1 MLFKKN
7 RNFTRHKSNTM
18 IQIQSVENSKQKK
31 QFIHFPW
38 RIYKND
44 PMWVPPLLMDVKEK
58 LSPKHSFFEFGT
70 MQLFLAMRGG
80 EVVGRIAAI
89 QNDLY
94 NKEHEDKT
102 GFFGF
107 FECID
112 DQNVANLLFDT
123 AKQWLQE
130 CGRDIMHGPASPS
143 SNHDYGLLVDGYD
156 TSPRLG
162 MTYNPTYYQA
172 LMENYGFKKSQ
183 GLFAY
188 KIDANRVMED
198 PKMVRGNRIV
208 RERTGVK
215 IRTLNMKNLKSEI
228 EILRDIYNKAWEKN
242 YGFVPMTNKEIDEY
256 VKAFKP
262 IAEPSLIFFAEID
275 GKPIGTAVSLL
286 DYNYIFKQ
294 MNGRLLPFNFIKMF
308 TQKKHITWARVML
321 LGILPKYRGKGL
333 DAVLYYETVRAAQ
346 ALGVEYGEAS
356 WILED
361 NDMMRRGMEL
371 IKGEI
376 YKTYNV
382 YEIEI

>member
-1 MLFKKN
+1 ML
-7 RNFTRHKSNTM
+7 T
-18 IQIQSVENSKQKK
+18 IQPVETPKQKK

-38 RIYKND
+38 KIYAGD
-44 PMWVPPLLMDVKEK
+44 MMWVPPLLMDVKEK
-58 LSPKHSFFEFGT
+58 LSPKFSFFEFGS
-70 MQLFLAMRGG
+70 MQMFLAVRDG
-80 EVVGRIAAI
+80 EVVGRIAAL

-123 AKQWLQE
+123 AKKWLQE
-130 CGRDIMHGPASPS
+130 RGRDIMHGPASPS
-143 SNHDYGLLVDGYD
+143 SNHDYGLLVKGFAD
-156 TSPRLG
+156 PPKLG
-162 MTYNPTYYQA
+162 MTYNPPYYQD
-172 LMENYGFKKSQ
+172 LVENYGFKKTQ

-215 IRTLNMKNLKSEI
+215 IRNINMKDLKNEI
-228 EILRDIYNKAWEKN
+228 NILRKIYNEAWEKN
-242 YGFVPMTNKEIDEY
+242 YGFVPMTDKEIDEY
-256 VKAFKP
+256 AAGFKQ

-275 GKPIGTAVSLL
+275 GKPVGTALSLL
-286 DYNYIFKQ
+286 DYNYVFKQ
-294 MNGRLLPFNFIKMF
+294 MNGRLFPFNFIKMF

-361 NDMMRRGMEL
+361 NAMMRRGMEL

>member
-1 MLFKKN
+1 M
-7 RNFTRHKSNTM
+7 TT
-18 IQIQSVENSKQKK
+18 IQPVETPKHKK

-38 RIYKND
+38 KIYKND
-44 PMWVPPLLMDVKEK
+44 SIWVPPLLMDVKEK
-58 LSPKHSFFEFGT
+58 LSPKHSFFEFGS
-70 MQLFLAMRGG
+70 MKLFLAMRGG

-94 NKEHEDKT
+94 NKEHSDKT

-112 DQNVANLLFDT
+112 DQTVANMLLDT
-123 AKQWLQE
+123 AKKWLQE
-130 CGRDIMHGPASPS
+130 RGLNIMHGPASPS
-143 SNHDYGLLVDGYD
+143 SNHDYGLLVDGFED
-156 TSPRLG
+156 SPKLG
-162 MTYNPTYYQA
+162 MVHNPRYYQP
-172 LMENYGFKKSQ
+172 LLENYGFKKTQ

-198 PKMVRGNRIV
+198 PKMVRGNKIV

-215 IRTLNMKNLKSEI
+215 IRTLDMKNLKRDI
-228 EILRDIYNKAWEKN
+228 NILRDIYNAAWEKN
-242 YGFVPMTNKEIDEY
+242 YGFVPMTDKEIDEY
-256 VKAFKP
+256 VKAFRP
-262 IAEPSLIFFAEID
+262 IAEPSIIFFAEID

-286 DYNYIFKQ
+286 DYNYVFKQ
-294 MNGRLLPFNFIKMF
+294 MNGRLFPFNFIKMF
-308 TQKKHITWARVML
+308 TQKKHITWARVMV
-321 LGILPKYRGKGL
+321 LGVLPKYRGKGL
-333 DAVLYYETVRAAQ
+333 DAVLYYETVKAAK
-346 ALGVEYGEAS
+346 ALGVKYGEAS

>member
-1 MLFKKN
+1 
-7 RNFTRHKSNTM
+7 M
-18 IQIQSVENSKQKK
+18 ITVKPVETSREKK
-31 QFIHFPW
+31 QFIKFPW
-38 RIYKND
+38 TIYKD
-44 PMWVPPLLMDVKEK
+44 DQIWVPPLLMDIKEK
-58 LSPKHSFFEFGT
+58 LSPKFSFFEFGT
-70 MQLFLAMRGG
+70 MQMYLAYRNG
-80 EVVGRIAAI
+80 EIVGRIAAI

-107 FECID
+107 FECIN
-112 DQNVANLLFDT
+112 DQEVANALLDT
-123 AKQWLQE
+123 AKAWLQE
-130 CGRDIMHGPASPS
+130 RGRDIMHGPASPS
-143 SNHDYGLLVDGYD
+143 SNHDYGLLVDGFD
-156 TSPRLG
+156 TSPKLG
-162 MTYNPTYYQA
+162 MVHNPTYYQP
-172 LMENYGFKKSQ
+172 LLENYGFKKSM

-188 KIDANRVMED
+188 KIDAQRVMED
-198 PKMVRGNRIV
+198 PKMVRGNKIV

-215 IRTLNMKNLKSEI
+215 IRSINMKDLKNEI
-228 EILRDIYNKAWEKN
+228 KLLRKIYNEAWEKN
-242 YGFVPMTNKEIDEY
+242 YGFVPMTDKEIDEY
-256 VKAFKP
+256 AAGFKQ

-275 GKPIGTAVSLL
+275 GETVGTAVSLL

-333 DAVLYYETVRAAQ
+333 DAVLYYETVKAAQ
-346 ALGVEYGEAS
+346 TLGVEYGEAS

-382 YEIEI
+382 YEVGI

>member
-1 MLFKKN
+1 
-7 RNFTRHKSNTM
+7 
-18 IQIQSVENSKQKK
+18 
-31 QFIHFPW
+31 
-38 RIYKND
+38 
-44 PMWVPPLLMDVKEK
+44 MWVPPLLMDVKEK

-70 MQLFLAMRGG
+70 MQLFLAVRGG

-94 NKEHEDKT
+94 NKEHDDKT

-130 CGRDIMHGPASPS
+130 RGRNIMHGPASPS
-143 SNHDYGLLVDGYD
+143 SNHDYGLLVDGFD
-156 TSPRLG
+156 TPPRLG
-162 MTYNPTYYQA
+162 MTYNPSYYQA

-188 KIDANRVMED
+188 KINANRVMED

-215 IRTLNMKNLKSEI
+215 IRTLNMKDLKNEI
-228 EILRDIYNKAWEKN
+228 KTLRDIYNKAWEKN

-275 GKPIGTAVSLL
+275 DKPVATALSLL
-286 DYNYIFKQ
+286 DYNYIFRQ
-294 MNGRLLPFNFIKMF
+294 MNGRLFPFNFIKMF

-333 DAVLYYETVRAAQ
+333 DAVLYYETVKAAQ

-361 NDMMRRGMEL
+361 NAMMRRGMEL

-382 YEIEI
+382 YEMEIIEM

>member
-1 MLFKKN
+1 MLK
-7 RNFTRHKSNTM
+7 
-18 IQIQSVENSKQKK
+18 IQPVESSKQKK

-38 RIYKND
+38 KIYAND
-44 PMWVPPLLMDVKEK
+44 PMWVAPLLMDVKEK
-58 LSPKHSFFEFGT
+58 LNPKFSFFEFGT
-70 MQLFLAMRGG
+70 MQMYLAMRDG
-80 EVVGRIAAI
+80 EVVGRIAAL

-94 NKEHEDKT
+94 NKEHNDKT

-107 FECID
+107 FECIN

-123 AKQWLQE
+123 AKKWLQE
-130 CGRDIMHGPASPS
+130 RGRDIMHGPASPS

-156 TSPRLG
+156 DPPKLG
-162 MTYNPTYYQA
+162 MTYNPRYYQT
-172 LMENYGFKKSQ
+172 LVENYGFKKTQ

-198 PKMVRGNRIV
+198 PKMVRGNKIV
-208 RERTGVK
+208 RQRTGVK
-215 IRTLNMKNLKSEI
+215 IRNINMKDIKGEI
-228 EILRDIYNKAWEKN
+228 EILRMIYNEAWEKN
-242 YGFVPMTNKEIDEY
+242 YGFVPMTDKEIDEY
-256 VKAFKP
+256 AAGFKQ

-275 GKPIGTAVSLL
+275 GEPVGTAVSLL
-286 DYNYIFKQ
+286 NYNYIFKQ
-294 MNGRLLPFNFIKMF
+294 MNGRLFPFNFVKMF
-308 TQKKHITWARVML
+308 TQKKHITWARVLL

-333 DAVLYYETVRAAQ
+333 DAVLYYETVKAAQ

-382 YEIEI
+382 YEVEI

>member
-1 MLFKKN
+1 MILLRSKKQQ
-7 RNFTRHKSNTM
+7 HHNTM
-18 IQIQSVENSKQKK
+18 ITIHSVETPKQKK

-38 RIYKND
+38 KIYTND
-44 PMWVPPLLMDVKEK
+44 PMWVPPLLMDMKKK
-58 LSPKHSFFEFGT
+58 LNPKFSFFEFGS
-70 MQLFLAMRGG
+70 MQMFLAMRGD
-80 EVVGRIAAI
+80 EIVGRIAAL

-112 DQNVANLLFDT
+112 NQNVANLLFDT
-123 AKQWLQE
+123 AKKWLQE
-130 CGRDIMHGPASPS
+130 RGRDIMHGPASPS
-143 SNHDYGLLVDGYD
+143 SNHDYGLLVKGFD
-156 TSPRLG
+156 TPPRLG
-162 MTYNPTYYQA
+162 MVHNPTYYQA
-172 LMENYGFKKSQ
+172 LLENYGFKKTQ

-198 PKMVRGNRIV
+198 PKMVRGNKIV
-208 RERTGVK
+208 RERTGVT
-215 IRTLNMKNLKSEI
+215 IRNLNMKDIKGEI
-228 EILRDIYNKAWEKN
+228 EILRTIYNEAWEKN
-242 YGFVPMTNKEIDEY
+242 YGFVPMTDKEIDEY
-256 VKAFKP
+256 AAGFKQ
-262 IAEPSLIFFAEID
+262 IAEASLIFFAEID

-294 MNGRLLPFNFIKMF
+294 MNGRLFPFNFIKMF
-308 TQKKHITWARVML
+308 TQKKNIKWARVML
-321 LGILPKYRGKGL
+321 LGILPKYRGKGI
-333 DAVLYYETVRAAQ
+333 DAVLYYETVKAAQ

-361 NDMMRRGMEL
+361 NAMMRRGMEL

-382 YEIEI
+382 YEVEI